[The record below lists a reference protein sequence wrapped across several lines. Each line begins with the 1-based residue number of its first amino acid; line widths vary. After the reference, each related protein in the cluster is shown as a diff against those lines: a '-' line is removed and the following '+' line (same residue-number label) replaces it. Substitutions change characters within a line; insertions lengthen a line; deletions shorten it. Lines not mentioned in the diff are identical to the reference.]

1 MNNRFLEIY
10 NEKVFDLLNI
20 GNERLSIVDSGSDVL
35 VRGLSERRVYNNRIC
50 IRFCMKGV
58 NRGVSERRR

>member
-35 VRGLSERRVYNNRIC
+35 VRGLSERRV
-50 IRFCMKGV
+50 
-58 NRGVSERRR
+58 